1 MSIYTR
7 AFWRDASERAYKSAA
22 QAAILALGGGAFN
35 LLTLDWFTVGGAAGG
50 GLLLSLLTSIA
61 SAGATGQ
68 ESASLRRDVL
78 KTQRAEGILE

>member
-22 QAAILALGGGAFN
+22 QAAILAIGGGAVN
-35 LLTLDWFTVGGAAGG
+35 VLTLDWATVAGASGG

-61 SAGATGQ
+61 SAGITQ
-68 ESASLRRDVL
+68 RDTASLTRVER
-78 KTQRAEGILE
+78 

>member
-22 QAAILALGGGAFN
+22 QAAILAIGGGAIN
-35 LLTLDWFTVGGAAGG
+35 VLTLDWATVAGASGG

-61 SAGATGQ
+61 SAGITQ
-68 ESASLRRDVL
+68 RDTASLARVER
-78 KTQRAEGILE
+78 